1 MKYKKSLAAFVF
13 FLIVTAFLS
22 GCASSQAYEGEK
34 LPPEKEA
41 LIKGSYHVF
50 GTSASVTAIDGKD
63 MRWTS
68 GEIKALP
75 GDHELEIHLQSGV
88 YMFYSF
94 AKAKVSFTAEAG
106 HVYRVE
112 GRMRQGKLTG
122 VWVVD
127 EADDSVVGGK
137 KP

>member
-1 MKYKKSLAAFVF
+1 MKHKMSLAALFF
-13 FLIVTAFLS
+13 FLVTTASLS

-34 LPPEKEA
+34 LPPERVA
-41 LIKGSYHVF
+41 LIKGSSHIF
-50 GTSASVTAIDGKD
+50 GTTVSITAIDGKD

-68 GEIKALP
+68 GEIQALP
-75 GDHELEIHLQSGV
+75 GDHELDMHLMSGV
-88 YMFYSF
+88 YMFYSY
-94 AKAKVSFTAEAG
+94 ARAKVSFTAKAG

-112 GRMRQGKLTG
+112 GKMRQGKLTG

-127 EADDSVVGGK
+127 EADDSIVGGK

>member
-1 MKYKKSLAAFVF
+1 MKYEKSLATFFVF
-13 FLIVTAFLS
+13 IVAIAFLS

-34 LPPEKEA
+34 LPPEKVA
-41 LIKGSYHVF
+41 LIKGSSHIF
-50 GTSASVTAIDGKD
+50 GTAASITAIDGKD

-68 GEIKALP
+68 GEIQALP
-75 GDHELEIHLQSGV
+75 GDHELDVHLMSGV
-88 YMFYSF
+88 YMFYSY

-112 GRMRQGKLTG
+112 GKMRQGKLTG